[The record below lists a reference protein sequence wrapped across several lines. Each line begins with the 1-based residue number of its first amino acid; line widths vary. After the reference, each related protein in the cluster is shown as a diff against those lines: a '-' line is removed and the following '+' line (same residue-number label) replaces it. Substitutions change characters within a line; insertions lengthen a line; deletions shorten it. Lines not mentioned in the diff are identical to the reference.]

1 MAIAL
6 FLLTQLT
13 VKDIFLTL
21 PMTLNALN
29 QPFATDYFH
38 QLADL
43 SEKFQASDRA
53 ASPLSFDAGVSQAA
67 TLVQQQT
74 QQNKK
79 VIFIG
84 NGGSAAVASHQA
96 IDYWRN
102 GGFPAVAFN
111 DGALLTCIGNDFGY
125 EQVFSKPI
133 SMFAQ
138 SGDVL
143 FAISSS
149 GQSANILAGAR
160 AGKQM
165 GCHVITLSAFK
176 PDNPLRE
183 LGDINFYVPTHSYGF
198 AEIAHLSIC
207 HCVLDGLMKGS
218 LPETAKISQPSPSSS
233 VT

>member
-1 MAIAL
+1 
-6 FLLTQLT
+6 
-13 VKDIFLTL
+13 
-21 PMTLNALN
+21 MTLQSLN
-29 QPFATDYFH
+29 RPFASDYFD
-38 QLADL
+38 QLAAL
-43 SEKFQASDRA
+43 SENFQASDRA
-53 ASPLSFDAGVSQAA
+53 GSALSFDAAVSQVA
-67 TLVQQQT
+67 TLVREQT
-74 QQNKK
+74 QQQKK

-133 SMFAQ
+133 AMFAQ
-138 SGDVL
+138 PGDVL

-149 GQSANILAGAR
+149 GQSTNILAGAQ
-160 AGKQM
+160 AGTQM
-165 GCHVITLSAFK
+165 GCHVVTLSAFK

-183 LGDINFYVPTHSYGF
+183 LGEINFYVPTLSYGF

-207 HCVLDGLMKGS
+207 HCILDGLMKGS
-218 LPETAKISQPSPSSS
+218 LPESSIREA
-233 VT
+233 VR

>member
-1 MAIAL
+1 
-6 FLLTQLT
+6 
-13 VKDIFLTL
+13 
-21 PMTLNALN
+21 MTSFSTKL
-29 QPFATDYFH
+29 PFATDYFR

-43 SEKFQASDRA
+43 SENFQASDRH
-53 ASPLSFDAGVSQAA
+53 SHTLSFAEGVNQAA
-67 TLVQQQT
+67 DLVYRQT
-74 QQNKK
+74 QKQKK

-102 GGFPAVAFN
+102 GGFPAIAFN

-125 EQVFSKPI
+125 EQVFSQPI
-133 SMFAQ
+133 AMFAQ
-138 SGDVL
+138 PGDIL

-149 GQSANILAGAR
+149 GQSSNILAGVR
-160 AGKQM
+160 QGIQV

-183 LGDINFYVPTHSYGF
+183 LGEINFYVPTLSYGF
-198 AEIAHLSIC
+198 AEIAHLAIC

-218 LPETAKISQPSPSSS
+218 LPEAEVKE
-233 VT
+233 VVR

>member
-1 MAIAL
+1 M
-6 FLLTQLT
+6 QS
-13 VKDIFLTL
+13 
-21 PMTLNALN
+21 LNR
-29 QPFATDYFH
+29 PFASDYFD
-38 QLADL
+38 QLAAL
-43 SEKFQASDRA
+43 SENFQASDRA
-53 ASPLSFDAGVSQAA
+53 GSALSFDAAVSQVA
-67 TLVQQQT
+67 TLVREQT
-74 QQNKK
+74 QQQKK

-133 SMFAQ
+133 AMFAQ
-138 SGDVL
+138 PGDVL

-149 GQSANILAGAR
+149 GQSTNILAGAQ
-160 AGKQM
+160 AGTQM
-165 GCHVITLSAFK
+165 GCHVVTLSAFK

-183 LGDINFYVPTHSYGF
+183 LGEINFYVPTLSYGF

-207 HCVLDGLMKGS
+207 HCILDGLMKGS
-218 LPETAKISQPSPSSS
+218 LPESSIREA
-233 VT
+233 VR

>member
-1 MAIAL
+1 M
-6 FLLTQLT
+6 QS
-13 VKDIFLTL
+13 
-21 PMTLNALN
+21 LN
-29 QPFATDYFH
+29 QPFASDYFS
-38 QLADL
+38 QLAAL
-43 SEKFQASDRA
+43 SEKFQVSDRA
-53 ASPLSFDAGVSQAA
+53 SNPLSFNAGANQGA
-67 TLVQQQT
+67 TLVRQQT
-74 QQNKK
+74 QQQKK

-84 NGGSAAVASHQA
+84 NGGSAAIASHQA
-96 IDYWRN
+96 LDYWRN

-138 SGDVL
+138 PGDVL

-149 GQSANILAGAR
+149 GQSANILAGAQ
-160 AGKQM
+160 AGAQM

-183 LGDINFYVPTHSYGF
+183 LGEINFYVPTYSYGF

-207 HCVLDGLMKGS
+207 HCILDGLMKGS
-218 LPETAKISQPSPSSS
+218 LPESS
-233 VT
+233 VKEVVH